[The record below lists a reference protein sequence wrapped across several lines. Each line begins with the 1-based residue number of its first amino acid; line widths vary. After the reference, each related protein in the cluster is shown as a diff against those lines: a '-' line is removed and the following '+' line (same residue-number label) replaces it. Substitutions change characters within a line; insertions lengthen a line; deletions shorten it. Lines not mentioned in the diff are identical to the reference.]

1 MPPAVADVQDAPLG
15 PSRVID
21 EADPFPVP
29 QPPQPP
35 GDDSNAV
42 VQQLTVERIVDVG
55 LDRRGIDPNP
65 LAFFQT
71 PSLRPAHQVVVDRLP
86 CPRLNLPQVLRQG
99 GFADRRPIGQATEP
113 LTALRIHQMKLQLAI
128 AELMQ
133 LFDDGTTQHLLGRQ
147 TGGADTGIDPV
158 REILYYQ
165 LQRLGIVVQDARDHL
180 QFIGQLVIG
189 PWWGKGALFFTLL
202 THLRTPEIVLSRF
215 SLIVYTR

>member
-1 MPPAVADVQDAPLG
+1 MGRLGRHLDQIAVTLQALLAAAVADVQDAPLG

-71 PSLRPAHQVVVDRLP
+71 PSLRPAHQV
-86 CPRLNLPQVLRQG
+86 
-99 GFADRRPIGQATEP
+99 RR
-113 LTALRIHQMKLQLAI
+113 
-128 AELMQ
+128 
-133 LFDDGTTQHLLGRQ
+133 
-147 TGGADTGIDPV
+147 
-158 REILYYQ
+158 
-165 LQRLGIVVQDARDHL
+165 
-180 QFIGQLVIG
+180 
-189 PWWGKGALFFTLL
+189 
-202 THLRTPEIVLSRF
+202 
-215 SLIVYTR
+215 